1 MPDSFVLS
9 GRVSLLFWFDFTR
22 KFIPAFSHGF
32 ETLRNCTMI
41 FVSQF
46 LSDLALGTAIL
57 THMKDGCVNIVQR
70 LTKGIFHDLV
80 DIIHV
85 ISRIYGKGP
94 SGSSSMAFSFSASIE
109 SKVPTYCLHFDHCT

>member
-32 ETLRNCTMI
+32 ETFRNCTMI

-46 LSDLALGTAIL
+46 LRDLALGAAIL
-57 THMKDGCVNIVQR
+57 THMKDGCVYIVQR
-70 LTKGIFHDLV
+70 FAKGIFHNLI

-85 ISRIYGKGP
+85 ISWIDGQGAVRIFFHGLLILRLY
-94 SGSSSMAFSFSASIE
+94 
-109 SKVPTYCLHFDHCT
+109 